1 MSKYKLEDVV
11 EFYVSTSFVGS
22 EESEKFTL
30 EDLGFYEYQLDE
42 DSDSEIESEIDTHY
56 TEWLRNNI
64 NTGFKFKK

>member
-30 EDLGFYEYQLDE
+30 DDLGFYDFELE
-42 DSDSEIESEIDTHY
+42 ENSDDEIESQIQNQYE
-56 TEWLRNNI
+56 EWLCNNI